1 MRRSKCLEALSLWKV
16 ILFTLNLCVLPLVFR
31 TTSFSHT
38 HMCIITTFLFKMM
51 SAIKSGVVSHSRFAK
66 MAERDFKVKFKSYF
80 KSRESVILWI
90 WDLYLCGGSAIRK
103 EGFKHFSL
111 S

>member
-1 MRRSKCLEALSLWKV
+1 
-16 ILFTLNLCVLPLVFR
+16 
-31 TTSFSHT
+31 
-38 HMCIITTFLFKMM
+38 MM

-90 WDLYLCGGSAIRK
+90 WMGFVFVRGQRYSQRGTLAFFPQLKQRQKEYREKVENGQSTDLMWKLKSSSNG
-103 EGFKHFSL
+103 HP
-111 S
+111 